1 MGPALALAMPA
12 PLSPTAFR
20 QKLNTLVADGLFS
33 PADAAALT
41 GGGTLSPAER
51 EIARTT
57 LADHHFYDEAT
68 RDAILAQLGLS
79 LQDLGPATPADAL
92 TTKLKGKL
100 GQLVQGQLYKPYD
113 FKLTDFA
120 LGARA
125 GVELR
130 VKAQLINPKDPLVA
144 EDKNRQATSHKHA
157 AAGEPISWAITGGGI
172 YPRVGFGATIPIG
185 AASANIGFNA
195 NAALGYSVLA
205 PYAQEPSAALSAAKN
220 LSLDLPFDAGRAKAL
235 EEGTEITLRGSG
247 TVAANAS
254 IGLGYTLAQ
263 LGDLITVGA
272 TFGSSIGASKSLDLA
287 LRLKRLDGNKI
298 FVSVNKVDTTA
309 GSISVGAHAGVD
321 LSLGK
326 HLPDLGGGLLEKG
339 GDLAA
344 EQVEKQVEKWAQL
357 DFRATH
363 STSASESEIS
373 SYVIDLTTPVGRAAY
388 EDLLR
393 LDFRKVDKLADEGD
407 LSVRTA
413 KLSERTRTT
422 GGELNGK
429 FGPLTLLRAV
439 SSATET
445 HGALESS
452 AGNIS
457 FDRVSLADSY
467 SGIFSN
473 LWEGKRFVDRELVAT
488 QKATD
493 PEASYYY
500 HVHHRIEGDDFTS
513 SRDVRRFMDFADF
526 LGALE
531 PDTRALVGSSKFL
544 ESFGVTDRS
553 IDVYLT
559 HAGLAKVAAASPET
573 LMNAYAVA
581 YEKLD
586 RPTEGFKLFGIDKA
600 WKVTPWL
607 NTSDPNYPAVMQLLK
622 QGPSSA
628 GTGGE
633 QETNDSTYWSYTGRS
648 LASDSA
654 AYKASL
660 ALVKLVQQTKGLP
673 SAAERIHHLAEQDK
687 KLGLDFWNALAAL
700 SIIAG
705 PAEVMVNELRIK
717 DKDHGKD
724 LVFTSEGAIQD
735 PRGEIMARLAAPA

>member
-1 MGPALALAMPA
+1 MPA
-12 PLSPTAFR
+12 PLTNTAFR
-20 QKLNTLVADGLFS
+20 QKLNALVADGLFS

-41 GGGTLSPAER
+41 SGAALTAAER

-57 LADHHFYDEAT
+57 LEDHHFYDEAT
-68 RDAILAQLGLS
+68 QDAILAQLGLT
-79 LQDLGPATPADAL
+79 LQDLGPAAPAPSDAV
-92 TTKLKGKL
+92 TAKLKGKL
-100 GQLVQGQLYKPYD
+100 GQLVQSQLYKPYD

-120 LGARA
+120 LGSRA
-125 GVELR
+125 GLELK
-130 VKAQLINPKDPLVA
+130 VKAQLLSPKDPLVA
-144 EDKNRQATSHKHA
+144 EDKNRQATTQKHA
-157 AAGEPISWAITGGGI
+157 AAGEPVTWAITGGGI
-172 YPRVGFGATIPIG
+172 YPRIGFGATIPIG

-205 PYAQEPSAALSAAKN
+205 PYAVAPSAALSAAKN
-220 LSLDLPFDAGRAKAL
+220 LSVDLPFDAARAKAL

-263 LGDLITVGA
+263 LGDLISVGA

-309 GSISVGAHAGVD
+309 GSISLGAHAGVD
-321 LSLGK
+321 LTLAK

-363 STSASESEIS
+363 STSASESEITN
-373 SYVIDLTTPVGRAAY
+373 YVIDLTTPAGRAAY
-388 EDLLR
+388 DDLIR

-413 KLSERTRTT
+413 KLSERTRTS
-422 GGELNGK
+422 GQELNGK
-429 FGPLTLLRAV
+429 FGPITLLRAV

-445 HGALESS
+445 HGVLESS
-452 AGNIS
+452 KGDIH
-457 FDRVSLADSY
+457 FDRVTLTDSY

-473 LWEGKRFVDRELVAT
+473 LWEGKRFVERELVAT
-488 QKATD
+488 QKDAEVEPT
-493 PEASYYY
+493 YYY
-500 HVHHRIEGDDFTS
+500 HVRHRIEGDDFTS

-531 PDTRALVGSSKFL
+531 PDTRALVSSPKLL
-544 ESFGVTDRS
+544 ESFGATDRS

-559 HAGLAKVAAASPET
+559 HAGLAKVASASPEA
-573 LMNAYAVA
+573 LMNAYAAA

-586 RPTEGFKLFGIDKA
+586 RPTEGFKPFGIDNA
-600 WKVTPWL
+600 WKTTPWL
-607 NTSDPNYPAVMQLLK
+607 KTSDPAYPAVMQLLE
-622 QGPSSA
+622 QGPSG
-628 GTGGE
+628 GTGGGE
-633 QETNDSTYWSYTGRS
+633 GGGTTNDSTYWSYTARS

-660 ALVKLVQQTKGLP
+660 ALVKLVQETKGLP
-673 SAAERIHHLAEQDK
+673 GAAERIHHLAEQDK

-700 SIIAG
+700 SIVAG
-705 PAEVMVNELRIK
+705 PAEVMVNELSIK
-717 DKDHGKD
+717 DKDHGKE
-724 LVFTSEGAIQD
+724 LVLTREGAIQD
-735 PRGEIMARLAAPA
+735 PRSEIMARLGLAA